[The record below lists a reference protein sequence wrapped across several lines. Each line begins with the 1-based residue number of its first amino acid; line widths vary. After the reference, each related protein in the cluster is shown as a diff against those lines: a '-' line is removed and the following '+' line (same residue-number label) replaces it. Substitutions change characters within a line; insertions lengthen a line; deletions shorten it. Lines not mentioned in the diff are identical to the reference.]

1 MTTVLPWEM
10 ILVLPPLVRFF
21 MGFFLILIFT
31 GSSVLLFYWLGK
43 GEEGE
48 E

>member
-1 MTTVLPWEM
+1 VTTMLSWEM

-21 MGFFLILIFT
+21 MGFFLILVCT

-43 GEEGE
+43 GEEE
-48 E
+48 

>member
-1 MTTVLPWEM
+1 MELM
-10 ILVLPPLVRFF
+10 LVLPPLIRFF

-31 GSSVLLFYWLGK
+31 GGSVFVFYWLGK
-43 GEEGE
+43 GEEE

>member
-1 MTTVLPWEM
+1 VTTMLSWEM

-31 GSSVLLFYWLGK
+31 GGSVLLFYWLGK
-43 GEEGE
+43 GEEE
-48 E
+48 